1 MASTAGRGEK
11 EGAGAGGG
19 DGVRGREAG
28 EGGERGRG
36 RGGRREGER
45 ERGREGEREREREKD
60 VWRKGVC
67 EDASGL
73 QAGTLAIVIHQ
84 NVIMHDMESGE
95 GGYGR
100 IVQAPA
106 PSLGKMS
113 LPPIWKIVPSISSRM
128 LCLSDASTLRA
139 EVP

>member
-1 MASTAGRGEK
+1 M
-11 EGAGAGGG
+11 
-19 DGVRGREAG
+19 
-28 EGGERGRG
+28 
-36 RGGRREGER
+36 
-45 ERGREGEREREREKD
+45 
-60 VWRKGVC
+60 WRKGVC